1 MPRIVHLQSS
11 AQLRGLLAEL
21 NNYVLGLPTGRE
33 LRVQSDRNVFRA
45 GEIVANETKV
55 IKAQKRE
62 IFKVADS
69 ELSQQGI
76 TQASADQIS
85 AIKESADVLAS
96 KGHMDLIENM
106 QAVTDILVNY

>member
-1 MPRIVHLQSS
+1 M
-11 AQLRGLLAEL
+11 
-21 NNYVLGLPTGRE
+21 
-33 LRVQSDRNVFRA
+33 RVQAENSVFRSA
-45 GEIVANETKV
+45 DIVANETKV

-76 TQASADQIS
+76 TQASADQIF

-96 KGHMDLIENM
+96 KGHMDLIESM